1 MIDLISLLKGTR
13 ECAMERIPRSRPQDW
28 QPGLTIV
35 VPIYQNVKDLI
46 VYALVPL
53 PDMFETEDDK

>member
-1 MIDLISLLKGTR
+1 
-13 ECAMERIPRSRPQDW
+13 MERIPRSRPQDW